1 MVHEVYICYSSNDK
15 MTADAICHV
24 LEENKFK
31 CWIKPRDLGVHHIAE
46 EITQAIRESQIM
58 VLVFS
63 ENAKNS
69 NYVNTEV
76 DIAFSS
82 KVPIVVFRIDAS
94 VLDGGLEFFLENK
107 HWLDAYPNPALEF
120 RNLVVDVAKL
130 LDRPISDPVISSN
143 IIDSMA
149 GYAPNTPKPIP
160 QIPNQNYQQQEGKD
174 EGINIVRVVA
184 LMCGGPILLTIFA
197 MLLVDS
203 FDTLAGWLFLI
214 AIAMFIITPIY
225 YIAKKIYNKV

>member
-46 EITQAIRESQIM
+46 EITQAIRASQIM

-76 DIAFSS
+76 DIAFSAN
-82 KVPIVVFRIDAS
+82 VPIVVFRIDSS

-149 GYAPNTPKPIP
+149 DYTPSTPTPIS
-160 QIPNQNYQQQEGKD
+160 QVPNQNSQNND
-174 EGINIVRVVA
+174 NGIDIRKVVG
-184 LMCGGPILLTIFA
+184 LMCGAPIILTVLA
-197 MLLVDS
+197 MLLMETSEDLGAIV
-203 FDTLAGWLFLI
+203 FLI
-214 AIAMFIITPIY
+214 AIGIFIITPIY